1 MTFASHIEPDELNA
15 LPLSCFEG
23 TIHVIDHAEAI
34 DEAVH
39 RLRYQKVLGFDT
51 ETKPAFKK
59 GKINPVS
66 LLQLATRDEVFLF
79 RLNKTGN
86 HPGLGKLLSNE
97 KILKVGAAI
106 HEDTRTLRTI
116 FPREAKGFVD
126 LQEMVKNY
134 GIENFGIKKLAAI
147 VLGIRISKSQ
157 QLSNWEADILTEA
170 QQSYA
175 ATDAWVALEIY
186 LKLRE
191 SQPK

>member
-15 LPLSCFEG
+15 LPLRCFPG

-34 DEAVH
+34 PEAIR
-39 RLRYQKVLGFDT
+39 RLRYHKILGFDT

-59 GKINPVS
+59 GLINPVS
-66 LLQLATRDEVFLF
+66 LLQLATREEVFLI
-79 RLNKTGN
+79 RLNKTGH
-86 HPGLGKLLSNE
+86 HPQLGKLLSDA
-97 KILKVGAAI
+97 KIMKVGAAI
-106 HEDTRTLRTI
+106 REDTRTLRTL
-116 FPREAKGFVD
+116 FPQEAKGLVD

-157 QLSNWEADILTEA
+157 QLSNWEADKLTEA